1 MTIKRWSGSAFVD
14 VATLKRWTGS
24 ALVDITLAK
33 RWTGSAWV
41 DIALPG
47 GGGSSVTVTTDK
59 KIVTASLDTHSMVS
73 EMTSPPITATAT
85 GGTGPYTY
93 LWTKYSGNSAI
104 VPDSPTSAT
113 TTFSANVPRDT
124 SYTTSFQ
131 VLATDSLGVTDTAIV
146 SVTLNHTDPLDNSNV

>member
-24 ALVDITLAK
+24 AWVDITLAK

-47 GGGSSVTVTTDK
+47 GGGTTVTVTTDK
-59 KIVTASLDTHSMVS
+59 KFVSANLDTHSMVS
-73 EMTSPPITATAT
+73 EMTSPSITATAT

-93 LWTKYSGNSAI
+93 VWSRVSGSSAI

-124 SYTTSFQ
+124 SYITSFQ
-131 VLATDSLGVTDTAIV
+131 VLATDSLGATDTATV
-146 SVTLNHTDPLDNSNV
+146 SVTLNHTDPQDNSSV